1 MKKQTKD
8 SADWWHER
16 PTKSADLP
24 SKYQFF
30 GDAGSANHDHVWQKA
45 ALVVSLMF
53 ALVLSLISMM
63 ARG

>member
-1 MKKQTKD
+1 MQKQIQY
-8 SADWWHER
+8 APDWWHER

-24 SKYQFF
+24 SKYQSF
-30 GDAGSANHDHVWQKA
+30 GEAGGANHGHVWQKA
-45 ALVVSLMF
+45 GLVVSLMF